1 MAVLSPYS
9 SKFTNVLDEV
19 QDRMSTGEL
28 QSFDER
34 TKFIQD
40 KGLDANEF
48 RKTAI
53 EYDKLME
60 EDPDELRRPGFG
72 IGRAA
77 GRFAGSLG
85 EGIANISQAVAPEF
99 SKKVGQV
106 YRDVTPDKVEKDL
119 QALFKPT
126 DTGFGTIG
134 EIGGFV
140 AGGGAGIKLLGAAAK
155 GAKLKKLDTATRA
168 GKIGKAAKIGTGFA
182 IGTTAIE
189 KPEDNFVNFLAD
201 YVNEDVSDEQGKK
214 IGTFG
219 SILERLKVNPND
231 SAAQK
236 YARAF
241 ANNLLVEGGFAG
253 AFPILGGLFK
263 AGANTEVAKFLTK
276 GVKQTADYIGESIPI
291 KGLTD
296 KLKRYGTSRM
306 GMSEKGSD
314 LLQIRDGAQKAAII
328 RAEELSVTLE
338 KTAKKEGLKSDD
350 GTLEMLNGALADP
363 KVMSKIK
370 EKFPE
375 TGKVLQKM
383 RDEIDSLSKTVQ
395 TDIAKGKKFKTTIGN
410 NFQTYLNRTYRIFD
424 DPDYSLAKMRKQNP
438 KAVEDA
444 ETYFR
449 NLGVADGEEMKQVL
463 NAYTDV
469 LKGGEFK
476 SFMKNLKPRTQKIL
490 KKRGD
495 IPTEIRNLWGE
506 VKNPYVNYVN
516 SYTKLANLI
525 SEHNF
530 RGEIRKEALA
540 TGKGV
545 LDKLQAAPKG
555 MGKVGLTAEGKQVP
569 YQQVEGLGLGG
580 IKTNIDNP
588 LDGLFLDDAWKKGI
602 EEGNEVFLGK
612 NFLIDNWMKTKAL
625 SQAAKT
631 VFSLPTHG
639 RNMIGNLFIMTA
651 NGTVNPFK
659 LGGGA
664 KDTYKRFTG
673 TMDKDTRAR
682 LARYLELGIVD
693 SQLDARQLRKS
704 AQEGF
709 KLGPHGV
716 IDKITDRSLVGRGL
730 KKGVQKTVQAYEAE
744 DNLFKIANFENLMS
758 QYRKAFPKVKKLPK
772 EKQENYLKRVSQ
784 NEEQLER
791 FVAQRA
797 RDMMPNYNL
806 VPKAF
811 KALRAM
817 PVGNFVAF
825 PAEMVRNT
833 YHLAKNA
840 WKDISGQTAKDLG
853 ITDPEA
859 IKQLK
864 NIGLKRLAGMTT
876 AAVAGDAAV
885 NESKQLFGITD
896 QQEAAL
902 NKTVADWEK
911 GTNKI
916 FLSPMQRNDKGE
928 IEVEYMNLGPMDPYS
943 YIKTPVKKII
953 NAVINNQDYNE
964 AELNDMYASALYDII
979 NPFAS
984 PSMVAQSALDAY
996 RGKKSVADEGVTP
1009 KIARVLKS
1017 SFTPGTV
1024 DQINKYFKFKESQKQ
1039 RGVGEEVNQYGFGIN
1054 PGEVDF
1060 AAFLGVKRQ
1069 KANLSDSFSFVTG
1082 KPIRDM
1088 RKSKSRFTNKIR
1100 DYSVSDPNEIYKAY
1114 EESQTNK
1121 LEHAQRLR
1129 GIVRAYRE
1137 LGMDEMDMYTSLTK
1151 GGVLSGKGDEFNDII
1166 FADQNIFMADDIP
1179 DQSIML
1185 SERKTRTPIP
1195 YNKIYDLYSR
1205 LTGKQID

>member
-19 QDRMSTGEL
+19 QSKMSAGEL

-60 EDPDELRRPGFG
+60 KDPDELQRPGIG

-77 GRFAGSLG
+77 GRFLGTFG
-85 EGIANISQAVAPEF
+85 EGIANISGAVAPEF
-99 SKKVGQV
+99 TKKVGQK
-106 YRDVTPDKVEKDL
+106 YRDIMPDEDFAFGLLPGEKSV

-126 DTGFGTIG
+126 DTGFGTLG
-134 EIGGFV
+134 EIGALIYGGARLG
-140 AGGGAGIKLLGAAAK
+140 AGGVGLAAAGIRGVT
-155 GAKLKKLDTATRA
+155 GLKKLNAATRA
-168 GKIGKAAKIGTGFA
+168 GKIAKGAKIGTGFA
-182 IGTTAIE
+182 IGTTALE

-201 YVNEDVSDEQGKK
+201 YVNEDVKDEQGKK

-219 SILERLKVNPND
+219 SILERLKVNPDDNV
-231 SAAQK
+231 AQK

-241 ANNLLVEGGFAG
+241 ANNLLVEGGFGA
-253 AFPILGGLFK
+253 AFPIVGGLLK
-263 AGANTEVAKFLTK
+263 KGANTEVAKFLTK
-276 GVKQTADYIGESIPI
+276 GAKKTTDYIGESIPL
-291 KGLTD
+291 KGLTN
-296 KLKRYGTSRM
+296 KIKRYGSSRM
-306 GMSEKGSD
+306 GMSEKASD

-328 RAEELSVTLE
+328 RAEELSVALKE
-338 KTAKKEGLKSDD
+338 TAKKEGLKLDKQN
-350 GTLEMLNGALADP
+350 LEGLNNALGGDTGALEG
-363 KVMSKIK
+363 IK
-370 EKFPE
+370 RQFPE
-375 TGKVLQKM
+375 TAKVLESM
-383 RDEIDSLSKTVQ
+383 RNEIDTMSKTVQ
-395 TDIAKGKKFKTTIGN
+395 RDIAKGKKFKLTIGN
-410 NFQTYLNRTYRIFD
+410 NLNTYLNRTYRIFD
-424 DPDYSLAKMRKQNP
+424 DPDYSLNKLKKENP
-438 KAVEDA
+438 QVVEDA

-449 NLGVADGEEMKQVL
+449 NLGVKDGEEMKQVI

-469 LKGGEFK
+469 LKKGEFN
-476 SFMKNLKPRTQKIL
+476 SFLKGLKPRTQKIL
-490 KKRGD
+490 KQRGE

-506 VKNPYVNYVN
+506 VKDPYINYVN

-525 SEHNF
+525 SEHRF
-530 RGEIRKEALA
+530 RGDIRKEALA
-540 TGKGV
+540 VGKGV
-545 LDKLQAAPKG
+545 EDKLQAAPKG
-555 MGKVGLTAEGKQVP
+555 MGKVGLTAKGEKVP

-580 IKTNIDNP
+580 VRTNIDDP

-631 VFSLPTHG
+631 VFSIPTHG

-659 LGGGA
+659 LAGGA
-664 KDTYKRFTG
+664 KDTYKRFRG
-673 TMDKDTRAR
+673 IMDKDTRAR

-709 KLGPHGV
+709 NLGPHGV
-716 IDKITDRSLVGRGL
+716 IDKITNRSLAGRGL

-758 QYRKAFPKVKKLPK
+758 QYRKALP
-772 EKQENYLKRVSQ
+772 NLG
-784 NEEQLER
+784 EEELER

-825 PAEMVRNT
+825 PAEMIRNS
-833 YHLAKNA
+833 YHLARNA
-840 WKDISGQTAKDLG
+840 WKDISGRTAKEMG
-853 ITDPEA
+853 ITDEKS
-859 IKQLK
+859 IKQLRT
-864 NIGLKRLAGMTT
+864 IGYKRLAGMTT
-876 AAVAGDAAV
+876 AAIAGDAAV
-885 NESKQLFGITD
+885 EQSKQIFGITD
-896 QQEAAL
+896 KQEDAL

-916 FLSPMQRNDKGE
+916 FLSPLKRNDKGE
-928 IEVEYMNLGPMDPYS
+928 IEVDYMNLGPLDPYS
-943 YIKTPVKKII
+943 YIKNPVKKVI
-953 NAVINNQDYNE
+953 NAAINNQDYNE
-964 AELNDMYASALYDII
+964 AELNDIYASALYDII
-979 NPFAS
+979 SPFAS

-996 RGKKSVADEGVTP
+996 RGKKSIADEGVTP
-1009 KIARVLKS
+1009 KISRVLLN

-1024 DQINKYFKFKESQKQ
+1024 DFIKKYFDFKESQRQ
-1039 RGVGEEVNQYGFGIN
+1039 RGVGEEVNQFGFGIA

-1060 AAFLGVKRQ
+1060 RAFMGLKRQ
-1069 KANLSDSFSFVTG
+1069 KANLSDSFSFVTNQ
-1082 KPIRDM
+1082 PIRDM

-1100 DYSVSDPNEIYKAY
+1100 DFSVDNPDEIYNAY
-1114 EESQTNK
+1114 EESQANK
-1121 LEHAQRLR
+1121 LKHAQRLR
-1129 GIVRAYRE
+1129 GVVRAYRE
-1137 LGMDEMDMYTSLTK
+1137 LGMDEADMLDSLTK
-1151 GGVLSGKGDEFNDII
+1151 GGVLSGQGDEFNDVI
-1166 FADQNIFMADDIP
+1166 FADQNIFMADEIP

-1185 SERKTRTPIP
+1185 SEGRTGVPIP
-1195 YNKIYDLYSR
+1195 YNRIYDLYSR
-1205 LTGKQID
+1205 LIGKQID

>member
-60 EDPDELRRPGFG
+60 ENPDELRRPGFG

-134 EIGGFV
+134 EIGGFIT
-140 AGGGAGIKLLGAAAK
+140 GGGAGIKLLGVAAK
-155 GAKLKKLDTATRA
+155 GAKLKKLNTATRA

-263 AGANTEVAKFLTK
+263 AGANLEVAKFLTK

-370 EKFPE
+370 EQFPE

-758 QYRKAFPKVKKLPK
+758 QYRKALP
-772 EKQENYLKRVSQ
+772 NLG
-784 NEEQLER
+784 EEELER

-825 PAEMVRNT
+825 PAEMIRNS
-833 YHLAKNA
+833 YHLARNA
-840 WKDISGQTAKDLG
+840 WKDISGRTAKEMG
-853 ITDPEA
+853 ITDEKS
-859 IKQLK
+859 IKQLR
-864 NIGLKRLAGMTT
+864 NIGYKRLAGMTT
-876 AAVAGDAAV
+876 AAIAGDAAV
-885 NESKQLFGITD
+885 EQSKQIFGITD
-896 QQEAAL
+896 KQEDAL

-916 FLSPMQRNDKGE
+916 FLSPFKRNDKGE
-928 IEVEYMNLGPMDPYS
+928 IEVDYMNLGPLDPYS
-943 YIKTPVKKII
+943 YIKNPVKKVI
-953 NAVINNQDYNE
+953 NAAINNQDYNE
-964 AELNDMYASALYDII
+964 AELNDIYASSLYDII
-979 NPFAS
+979 SPFAS

-1009 KIARVLKS
+1009 KISRVLYN

-1024 DQINKYFKFKESQKQ
+1024 DFIKRYFDFKESQKQ
-1039 RGVGEEVNQYGFGIN
+1039 RGVGEEVNQFGFGIA

-1060 AAFLGVKRQ
+1060 RAFMGLKRQ
-1069 KANLSDSFSFVTG
+1069 KANLSDSFSFVTNQ
-1082 KPIRDM
+1082 PIRDM

-1100 DYSVSDPNEIYKAY
+1100 DFSVDNPDEIYNAY
-1114 EESQTNK
+1114 EESQVNK
-1121 LEHAQRLR
+1121 LKHAQRLR
-1129 GIVRAYRE
+1129 GVVRAYRE
-1137 LGMDEMDMYTSLTK
+1137 LGMDEADMLDSLTK
-1151 GGVLSGKGDEFNDII
+1151 GGVLSGQGDEFNDVI

-1185 SERKTRTPIP
+1185 SEGRTGVPIP
-1195 YNKIYDLYSR
+1195 YNRIYDLYSR